1 MIRYST
7 KRPPRNSG
15 NFIDSTHNVITFEID
30 HSVEIPKSLGY
41 EHYND
46 DIDNVQ
52 VRLISNR
59 SLH

>member
-1 MIRYST
+1 MISYST
-7 KRPPRNSG
+7 ERPPRNSG
-15 NFIDSTHNVITFEID
+15 NIIDSTHNVITFEID

-41 EHYND
+41 DQYND
-46 DIDNVQ
+46 DIDKVQ